1 VFDLLKKIKHNQF
14 GTLIINLVVSIGVI
28 VLLMTI
34 SLPYLRRYQPNMKL
48 SAESRSLVADL
59 RYAQQLTVTEQA
71 VHTVDFN
78 LGGDSYQI
86 IKTGVAST
94 TVKTVEFDPE
104 VSFQQITGLT
114 DNRVVFNYYGGVSQS
129 GQVVLI
135 NTNFKT
141 TTINIKP
148 SGYIQLE

>member
-1 VFDLLKKIKHNQF
+1 MFDLFKKTKHNQS
-14 GTLIINLVVSIGVI
+14 GTLLVNLVVGLGVI
-28 VLLMTI
+28 TLLMTI
-34 SLPYLRRYQPNMKL
+34 SIPYLRRYQPNMKL
-48 SAESRSLVADL
+48 DGQSRSLAADL

-71 VHTVDFN
+71 VHAVDFN

-86 IKTGVAST
+86 IKIGVAST

-141 TTINIKP
+141 ATINIKP
-148 SGYIQLE
+148 SGYVQLE

>member
-1 VFDLLKKIKHNQF
+1 MFDRFKKTKPNQS
-14 GTLIINLVVSIGVI
+14 GTLLINLAVGLGVI
-28 VLLMTI
+28 ALLMTI
-34 SLPYLRRYQPNMKL
+34 SIPYLRRYQPNMKL
-48 SAESRSLVADL
+48 DAESRSLAANL

-71 VHTVDFN
+71 VYTVDFN

-94 TVKTVEFDPE
+94 TIKTVEFDPE

-141 TTINIKP
+141 AAINIKP
-148 SGYIQLE
+148 SGYIKLE